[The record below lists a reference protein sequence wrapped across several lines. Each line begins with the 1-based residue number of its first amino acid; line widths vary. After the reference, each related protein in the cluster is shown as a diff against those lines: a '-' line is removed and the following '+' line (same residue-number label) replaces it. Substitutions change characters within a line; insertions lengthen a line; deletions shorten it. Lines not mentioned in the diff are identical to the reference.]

1 MERIAEF
8 EGKFEALLHL
18 KSHFYSAIEQL
29 ENEYAPLDNSGIDSA
44 PQAEETHI
52 SESKARTRYE
62 ENGKEENF

>member
-44 PQAEETHI
+44 P
-52 SESKARTRYE
+52 
-62 ENGKEENF
+62 